1 MRGESGSRASVRL
14 LSMPL
19 WRIRLSRELPRYL
32 VAGAALVGLAASAR
46 FLIAPPRAQVVAA
59 EHQTRPPADPA
70 AAGYAA
76 RFARAYLTW
85 SSAEPDASAQALRPF
100 VGGAMEPAAGLV
112 LPPAGEQHI
121 EWLEVVQAREPSAGR
136 HVYTVAARTDSTGLV
151 YLSVGVARAAD
162 GALTLTGY
170 PAFVGA
176 PASAPAQIEAHAGEV
191 TDAALAT
198 VATRALRNFLARS
211 ATELAADLAPNAR
224 VSVPTV
230 ALALQSVQGI
240 DWAPDGR
247 SVVAVVQARDGRG
260 AQYTLAYEL
269 DVARE
274 QGRWEVS
281 AIQTDPYA

>member
-1 MRGESGSRASVRL
+1 M
-14 LSMPL
+14 
-19 WRIRLSRELPRYL
+19 
-32 VAGAALVGLAASAR
+32 GLAASAR
-46 FLIAPPRAQVVAA
+46 VPIAPPRARRWFRRS
-59 EHQTRPPADPA
+59 TRRLRLPIPPQP
-70 AAGYAA
+70 GTP
-76 RFARAYLTW
+76 RGLRAPYLTW

-112 LPPAGEQHI
+112 LPPAGEQHV
-121 EWLEVVQAREPSAGR
+121 EWLELVQAREPSAGR

-151 YLSVGVARAAD
+151 FLSVGVARAAD

-176 PASAPAQIEAHAGEV
+176 PASAPAQIELTPGKSPTRRSRPSRRARC
-191 TDAALAT
+191 AT
-198 VATRALRNFLARS
+198 SLRRS

-224 VSVPTV
+224 ISVPTV
-230 ALALQSVQGI
+230 ALALQSVQGL
-240 DWAPDGR
+240 DWASDRR

-281 AIQTDPYA
+281 AIETDPYA